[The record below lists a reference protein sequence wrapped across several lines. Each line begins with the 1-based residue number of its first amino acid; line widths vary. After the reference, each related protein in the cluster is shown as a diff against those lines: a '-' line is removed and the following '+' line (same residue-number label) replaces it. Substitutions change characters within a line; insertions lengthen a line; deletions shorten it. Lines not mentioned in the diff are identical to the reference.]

1 MTKIYMDKD
10 HINLMDDNM
19 FKTLFSSV
27 EARGIITNL
36 INCITG
42 IPKEE
47 LEKANF
53 NSVELNKNNI
63 KEKKKISDI
72 IIRIDDNKRIIL
84 EMNKDYYNGLFEKNT
99 SYAYNLINIT
109 TSINNKRVYP
119 RVILINIDNFN
130 HYNTDKVLLHF
141 MTLEKSEGYKEN
153 DLYNSYHLVI
163 ENAIKT
169 NYNEDEIKKFSMFLS
184 MNNIKEMLTTFKG
197 DNEYMAGI
205 VKVEDLL
212 KDVDKYGLLYEPEDV
227 SELVL
232 EYKIEQAEK
241 VAMEKGM
248 QEGIKKGIEQTKK
261 ESTIELYK
269 NGVSKE
275 LIIKSLHITK
285 KELDNYLKEI

>member
-1 MTKIYMDKD
+1 MTKRYMDKD

-19 FKTLFSSV
+19 FKTLFSSI
-27 EARGIITNL
+27 EARGIITSL

-53 NSVELNKNNI
+53 NSIELNKNNI

-84 EMNKDYYNGLFEKNT
+84 EMNKDYYNGLFEKNS

-130 HYNTDKVLLHF
+130 HYNTDKALLHF

-163 ENAIKT
+163 ENALKN
-169 NYNEDEIKKFSMFLS
+169 NYNEDEIKKFSKFLT
-184 MNNIKEMLTTFKG
+184 MDNIGKMLKTFKG

-248 QEGIKKGIEQTKK
+248 QEGIKKGIEQGIEKIAKKMLKTDMSIDDIINITGLTKEDLEKLKK
-261 ESTIELYK
+261 E
-269 NGVSKE
+269 
-275 LIIKSLHITK
+275 
-285 KELDNYLKEI
+285 